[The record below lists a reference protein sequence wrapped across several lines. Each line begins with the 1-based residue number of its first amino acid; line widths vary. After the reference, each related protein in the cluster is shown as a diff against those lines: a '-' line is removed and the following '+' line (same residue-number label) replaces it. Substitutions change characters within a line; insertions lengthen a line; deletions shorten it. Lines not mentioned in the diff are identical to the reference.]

1 VLRNMA
7 IYLEILRRAGVGLD
21 PLLVRR
27 APSVAVHFLSL
38 PVRCAM
44 SSDADSIPPERDGRA
59 AGSPPAR
66 DDGSSDRGIP
76 LTTIGL
82 CGLAMILVGSGM
94 RRAASDG
101 WWVWPALAGV
111 LILILHMWMKQER
124 WLTRE
129 RHRLTLSALKRTGA
143 SGRSGPSE
151 EKTSRRTRARRGG
164 KPVESG
170 SSRSGKAQPPRLGD
184 GAVPPDP
191 PRPRDGETV
200 RGKATPEQ
208 PDEDGRP

>member
-1 VLRNMA
+1 M
-7 IYLEILRRAGVGLD
+7 D
-21 PLLVRR
+21 
-27 APSVAVHFLSL
+27 
-38 PVRCAM
+38 
-44 SSDADSIPPERDGRA
+44 SDADTIPPEQDGRA
-59 AGSPPAR
+59 AGPSLA
-66 DDGSSDRGIP
+66 SSDVPSHRGIP

-101 WWVWPALAGV
+101 WWVWLALAGV
-111 LILILHMWMKQER
+111 LILILYMGMKQER

-129 RHRLTLSALKRTGA
+129 RHRLTMSALKRTEA
-143 SGRSGPSE
+143 LGRSRPSE
-151 EKTSRRTRARRGG
+151 EKVSGATRSHCGG

-170 SSRSGKAQPPRLGD
+170 SSRSGKAQPPPLGD

-200 RGKATPEQ
+200 QGKVPPEQ
-208 PDEDGRP
+208 PDEDGGP